1 MKTLNIIA
9 LVLVILIVLCLLI
22 NILLKFF
29 KERIDNLHKMLTNA
43 ENDML
48 EKMKNKKELL
58 VKMINYVT
66 KKLKIESS
74 TFDEVNALEINDLV
88 NFKDESVLDKCYSE
102 IMEIRDDNKKARETK
117 DVKEFN
123 RNIDDYE
130 DNELHIISNRM

>member
-48 EKMKNKKELL
+48 EKMKNKKR
-58 VKMINYVT
+58 V
-66 KKLKIESS
+66 
-74 TFDEVNALEINDLV
+74 
-88 NFKDESVLDKCYSE
+88 
-102 IMEIRDDNKKARETK
+102 
-117 DVKEFN
+117 
-123 RNIDDYE
+123 
-130 DNELHIISNRM
+130 IS